1 MNKDNFNHEAAFAEV
16 LDIMEFGLV
25 KNEDNTFSLHDFQE
39 ANLGNIQADRF
50 DNAAGIMERFS
61 QSSYLEDYFMNDEA
75 ERAEKLV
82 SEGKLHLQE
91 GEEIPDAFDTGEVWK
106 NFIEKHHL
114 ENELD
119 SAYAIARLVTDAETE
134 KISLDNITHEDAQ
147 FQLLWDDNQLK
158 NVLETDLILNEENKP
173 AIEARLELSEYAEA
187 MLADY
192 SGLLYDNGVETYQQL
207 MKNEPE
213 SWINVYAEI
222 DEDKNVRLNVTL
234 DRETADGDTYTV
246 RNIPQDMKDSIIE
259 RVEIKLEKENS
270 SIKNKIQNFQQ
281 TADELTQ

>member
-1 MNKDNFNHEAAFAEV
+1 MSKDIFNHEAAFAEV

-50 DNAAGIMERFS
+50 ENAAGIMERFS

-106 NFIEKHHL
+106 NFIEEHHL

-119 SAYAIARLVTDAETE
+119 SAYTIARLVTDAETE
-134 KISLDNITHEDAQ
+134 KISLDNITHEDAELIIGGFSVQ
-147 FQLLWDDNQLK
+147 
-158 NVLETDLILNEENKP
+158 NVSEVGMELTAEEKP
-173 AIEARLELSEYAEA
+173 VISARLELSEYIQAQVAE
-187 MLADY
+187 Y
-192 SGLLYDNGVETYQQL
+192 SGMLYANGYEEYSEIQENDTDWV
-207 MKNEPE
+207 NF
-213 SWINVYAEI
+213 YAEI
-222 DEDKNVRLNVTL
+222 DEDRNVSVSVTL
-234 DRETADGDTYTV
+234 DTPDADGVPFTCKNLAQDITDAILEKVETA
-246 RNIPQDMKDSIIE
+246 
-259 RVEIKLEKENS
+259 LEKEGS
-270 SIKNKIQNFQQ
+270 SIEQAFAEYERSNNQLAI
-281 TADELTQ
+281 D